1 MGRADATPQV
11 SAAAL
16 RIPTEKLKKSKALA
30 GYNRDLVAAKLK
42 APSYTLAEAKEL
54 LDGVMNKGKEIE
66 AKAAEAAKA
75 PEAAE
80 TEVK

>member
-1 MGRADATPQV
+1 MAKVDAAPQV
-11 SAAAL
+11 PAGAL
-16 RIPTEKLKKSKALA
+16 AIPTDKLKKSKALA

-66 AKAAEAAKA
+66 AKAAS
-75 PEAAE
+75 AAE